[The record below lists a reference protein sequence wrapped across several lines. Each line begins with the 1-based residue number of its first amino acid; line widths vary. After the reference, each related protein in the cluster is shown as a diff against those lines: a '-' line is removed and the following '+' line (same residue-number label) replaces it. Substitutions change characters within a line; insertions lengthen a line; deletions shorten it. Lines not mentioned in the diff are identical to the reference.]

1 MYIVDRKRGLE
12 ETSITM
18 PRILGVTGL
27 TGILGIREK
36 AHIVPG
42 NNQTV
47 VVSEAAEACGT
58 AAGQVA
64 KMLAISIL
72 KYTLLGS

>member
-1 MYIVDRKRGLE
+1 M
-12 ETSITM
+12 
-18 PRILGVTGL
+18 TGL

-42 NNQTV
+42 KNQTV
-47 VVSEAAEACGT
+47 VVSGAAGACGT

-64 KMLAISIL
+64 KNPH
-72 KYTLLGS
+72 

>member
-1 MYIVDRKRGLE
+1 M
-12 ETSITM
+12 
-18 PRILGVTGL
+18 TGL

-47 VVSEAAEACGT
+47 VVSGAAGACGT

-64 KMLAISIL
+64 KMFAISRLQYIV
-72 KYTLLGS
+72 LG